1 MSRQDKTK
9 SGSFSAKMERKLKRR
24 TNRLPTL
31 TGGLESWFQRGS
43 KKGAPVVRPGTL
55 STSRPTSE
63 TDFGEPD
70 ENILKLY
77 EQQINSMDEKEID
90 KKFEELLNDMNLNE
104 DKKQPL
110 RNYPQDNKKK
120 MLIMQYKGANQF
132 KESKFDTPQQYIAYL
147 ENYSKPD
154 TLNPSKIFNCV
165 ESLRIALTNNT
176 LSWVHEFG
184 SRGLQTVFS
193 TLELAVKFN
202 RDDKYEKIQLECLKC
217 ILKYNNNTEG
227 LKEFFR
233 HDSGHFIIAS
243 CIDYRKPSVMIP
255 ALQILAALCFIPDD
269 NNVSNNGKILVT
281 LGRLGEA
288 KKRERF
294 APIIEGITRT
304 SNDELWSM
312 CLQFI
317 NALLSQTDDFEF
329 RMHLRN
335 EIVRNGLYDK
345 LDALKNQSTALVNKQ
360 FSIFES
366 LKDEDADELQSRFD
380 NVRMEI
386 DDINDCFE
394 VLKNVTLDTPAE
406 PYFLSILQH
415 LLFIRDDVYIRPAY
429 YKFIEECVTQIV
441 LHKSG
446 LDPDFSKRHFDLD
459 LQPLIDGL
467 IDKTTEI
474 EKDKQSKQDELK
486 KQLEEAIAAKEEAL
500 AKLAIVE
507 GRSAVS
513 TSDGKLDQSRL
524 DKVAQ
529 VYTGP
534 PPPPMPSNVGPPPP
548 PMPGAIG
555 PPPPPMP
562 GAGIPPPPPMIG
574 TGPPPPPMPMGGG
587 GPPPPPP
594 PFGVPPPPF
603 GAPPLP
609 MGMVPLP
616 GLANPDLLPHG
627 LKPKKKWEVTGPL
640 KRANWKAILPN
651 KMSDK
656 SFWVKVQEEKLASPD
671 ILDGLAQKFSSKA
684 PKKMDDEVVD
694 RAYTTGS
701 LKKVK
706 ELKVLDGKVAQNIS
720 ILLGGSLKHMP
731 YDDIKKCILICD
743 NTVLTQSILEQLIQY
758 LPPSDQL
765 AKLQQYKDSYDQ
777 LTEAEQFCVK
787 LSEIK
792 RLLPRLKSLSF
803 REHFP
808 EMVSDSKPD
817 IVAGTAA
824 CDEVKKSK
832 KFAKL
837 LELILLL
844 GNYMNTGSKN
854 AQTFGFEISFL
865 TKLTGTKD
873 IHNKSTL
880 LHYIVE
886 TVERKFPELLN
897 FYDELPHIDKASRV
911 SLDVIQKT
919 LKQMDSS
926 IKNLETDL
934 ANNKQ
939 PQSGDDKFFETMDS
953 FAKEARDQYLVMQ
966 NMSKKMETLYTDLSE
981 YYVFDKQKYVLEE
994 FFTDLKTFKDSFI
1007 LAHKDNERER
1017 EIDEKN
1023 RKAKLARE
1031 KAEKEKQ
1038 ERAARKRAII
1048 DMNPSE
1054 TQEGVMDSLLE
1065 ALQTGSAFSREQK
1078 RKRGPRP
1085 AGAERRAQLVRSRSR
1100 TGLIAGRE
1108 LTSEILA

>member
-1 MSRQDKTK
+1 
-9 SGSFSAKMERKLKRR
+9 MERKSKRR

-31 TGGLESWFQRGS
+31 TGLETWFQRGS
-43 KKGAPVVRPGTL
+43 KKGGPVLRPGTL

-70 ENILKLY
+70 ENILKMY

-110 RNYPQDNKKK
+110 RLYPQENKKQ

-132 KESKFDTPQQYIAYL
+132 KESKFDTPQHYITYL
-147 ENYSKPD
+147 ENYSRPD
-154 TLNPSKIFNCV
+154 TLNASKIFNCV

-184 SRGLQTVFS
+184 SKGLQTVFS
-193 TLELAVKFN
+193 ILELAIKSN
-202 RDDKYEKIQLECLKC
+202 KDDKYEKIQAECLKC

-233 HDSGHFIIAS
+233 QDSGHVVVAS

-255 ALQILAALCFIPDD
+255 ALQILAPLCFISDES
-269 NNVSNNGKILVT
+269 NVSNNSKILT
-281 LGRLGEA
+281 ALGKFGEM

-294 APIIEGITRT
+294 VPIIEGITRT

-335 EIVRNGLYDK
+335 EIVRNGLYNK

-507 GRSAVS
+507 GRSSMAP
-513 TSDGKLDQSRL
+513 SDGRLDQSRL

-529 VYTGP
+529 VFTGP
-534 PPPPMPSNVGPPPP
+534 PPPPMPSTFGGGPPPPPMPGSVGPPPP
-548 PMPGAIG
+548 PMPGSGIPPPPPMLGSG

-562 GAGIPPPPPMIG
+562 GAG
-574 TGPPPPPMPMGGG
+574 G
-587 GPPPPPP
+587 GPAPPPP
-594 PFGVPPPPF
+594 PFGMPPP
-603 GAPPLP
+603 P

-616 GLANPDLLPHG
+616 GLANPDILPHG
-627 LKPKKKWEVTGPL
+627 LKPKKKWEVSGPL
-640 KRANWKAILPN
+640 KRANWKAIIPTR
-651 KMSDK
+651 MSEK

-671 ILDGLAQKFSSKA
+671 ILDGLSQRFSSKA
-684 PKKMDDEVVD
+684 PKRMDEEVLD
-694 RAYTTGS
+694 KAYTTGS
-701 LKKVK
+701 VKKIK

-720 ILLGGSLKHMP
+720 ILLGGSLKHMS
-731 YDDIKKCILICD
+731 YDEIKKCILVCD
-743 NTVLTQSILEQLIQY
+743 NTVLTESILEQLIQY

-765 AKLQQYKDSYDQ
+765 AKLQPFKDSYGQ

-803 REHFP
+803 REHFS
-808 EMVSDSKPD
+808 EMVNDSKPD

-824 CDEVKKSK
+824 CEEVKKSK

-844 GNYMNTGSKN
+844 GNYMNSGTRN

-873 IHNKSTL
+873 INNKSTL

-886 TVERKFPELLN
+886 TVEKKFPELLN

-934 ANNKQ
+934 ANNKL
-939 PQSGDDKFFETMDS
+939 PQSNDDKFFETMNS
-953 FAKEARDQYLVMQ
+953 FAKDARDQYLVMQ
-966 NMSKKMETLYTDLSE
+966 NMFKKMDTLYSELSE
-981 YYVFDKQKYVLEE
+981 FYVFDKQKYVLEE

-1007 LAHKDNERER
+1007 LAHKDNEKER
-1017 EIDEKN
+1017 EVDEKN
-1023 RKAKLARE
+1023 RKAKVARE

>member
-1 MSRQDKTK
+1 
-9 SGSFSAKMERKLKRR
+9 MELRKGRRR
-24 TNRLPTL
+24 THRLPTL
-31 TGGLESWFQRGS
+31 TGLESWFQRGS
-43 KKGAPVVRPGTL
+43 KKGGPVSRPGTL

-70 ENILKLY
+70 ENLLKLY

-90 KKFEELLNDMNLNE
+90 KKFEELLNDMNLND
-104 DKKQPL
+104 DKKKPL
-110 RNYPQDNKKK
+110 RLYSQENKKK

-132 KESKFDTPQQYIAYL
+132 KESKFDTPQHYISYL
-147 ENYSKPD
+147 ENYSRSD

-176 LSWVHEFG
+176 LSWVREFG
-184 SRGLQTVFS
+184 SKGLQTIFTV
-193 TLELAVKFN
+193 LELATKSN
-202 RDDKYEKIQLECLKC
+202 RDDRYEKIQWECLKC

-227 LKEFFR
+227 LKEFVR
-233 HDSGHFIIAS
+233 QDAGHVIVAN
-243 CIDYRKPSVMIP
+243 CINYKKPSVMIT
-255 ALQILAALCFIPDD
+255 ALQILSVLCFINDE
-269 NNVSNNGKILVT
+269 NNVINNNKLLWALGKLSEV
-281 LGRLGEA
+281 R
-288 KKRERF
+288 KCDRF
-294 APIIEGITRT
+294 LPIIEGITMT
-304 SNDELWSM
+304 NNSELWSM

-317 NALLSQTDDFEF
+317 NALLSHPDDFEF

-335 EIVRNGLYDK
+335 EIVRTGLYDK
-345 LDALKNQSTALVNKQ
+345 LDVLKNHTAPGVNTQ
-360 FSIFES
+360 FNIFES
-366 LKDEDADELQSRFD
+366 YKDEDADELQSRFD
-380 NVRMEI
+380 NVRVEVE
-386 DDINDCFE
+386 DINDCFE

-415 LLFIRDDVYIRPAY
+415 LLFIRDDIYTRPAY

-446 LDPDFSKRHFDLD
+446 CDPDFSKRPFELD

-474 EKDKQSKQDELK
+474 EKDKQSKQEELK
-486 KQLEEAIAAKEEAL
+486 RQLEEAIAAKEEAL
-500 AKLAIVE
+500 AKLAIAE
-507 GRSAVS
+507 GNSATS
-513 TSDGKLDQSRL
+513 TADGKLQATRL
-524 DKVAQ
+524 EKVAQ
-529 VYTGP
+529 VLT
-534 PPPPMPSNVGPPPP
+534 GPPPP
-548 PMPGAIG
+548 PMPGAMAPPPPPMLGLG

-562 GAGIPPPPPMIG
+562 GM
-574 TGPPPPPMPMGGG
+574 GPPPPPMPGMGSGPPPPPMPG
-587 GPPPPPP
+587 MGSGPPPPPP
-594 PFGVPPPPF
+594 MFGGAPPPP
-603 GAPPLP
+603 
-609 MGMVPLP
+609 GMVPLP
-616 GLANPDLLPHG
+616 GLANPDILPHG
-627 LKPKKKWEVTGPL
+627 LRPKKKWEVSGPL
-640 KRANWKAILPN
+640 KRANWKAIIPQ
-651 KMSDK
+651 KMSEK

-671 ILDGLAQKFSSKA
+671 ILKGLAERFSSKA
-684 PKKMDDEVVD
+684 PTRKTEDDVIDKGYSV
-694 RAYTTGS
+694 GS
-701 LKKVK
+701 MKKVK
-706 ELKVLDGKVAQNIS
+706 ELKVLDGKAAQNIS
-720 ILLGGSLKHMP
+720 ILLGGSLKHMS
-731 YDDIKKCILICD
+731 YDEIKKCLLKCD
-743 NTVLTQSILEQLIQY
+743 NTVLTQSVLEQLIQY
-758 LPPSDQL
+758 LPPADQL
-765 AKLQQYKDSYDQ
+765 AKLQQYRDSYDQ

-787 LSEIK
+787 LSDIK
-792 RLLPRLKSLSF
+792 RILPRLKSLSF

-808 EMVSDSKPD
+808 EMVNDSKPD

-824 CDEVKKSK
+824 CEEVKKSK

-844 GNYMNTGSKN
+844 GNYMNSGSKN

-873 IHNKSTL
+873 VHNKSTL

-886 TVERKFPELLN
+886 TAEKKFPDLLN
-897 FYDELPHIDKASRV
+897 FHDELPHIDKASRV

-919 LKQMDSS
+919 LKQMDVS

-934 ANNKQ
+934 SNNKL
-939 PQSGDDKFFETMDS
+939 PQCDDDKFYETMNS
-953 FAKEARDQYLVMQ
+953 FAKEAREQYLVMQ
-966 NMSKKMETLYTDLSE
+966 SMFKKMENLYSDLAD
-981 YYVFDKQKYVLEE
+981 YYVFDKQKYVLDE

-1007 LAHKDNERER
+1007 AAHKDNEKER
-1017 EIDEKN
+1017 DVEEKN
-1023 RKAKLARE
+1023 RKAKMARE

-1038 ERAARKRAII
+1038 ERAERKRAII

-1108 LTSEILA
+1108 LTSEIAA

>member
-1 MSRQDKTK
+1 MSRHDKAK
-9 SGSFSAKMERKLKRR
+9 SGSF
-24 TNRLPTL
+24 
-31 TGGLESWFQRGS
+31 LESWFQRGS
-43 KKGAPVVRPGTL
+43 KKGGPVSRPGNL

-70 ENILKLY
+70 ENLLKLY

-104 DKKQPL
+104 DKKRPL
-110 RNYPQDNKKK
+110 RTYPQENKKK

-132 KESKFDTPQQYIAYL
+132 KESKFDTPQHYISYL
-147 ENYSKPD
+147 ENYSRTD

-184 SRGLQTVFS
+184 SRGLQTIFNL
-193 TLELAVKFN
+193 LELAMKSN
-202 RDDKYEKIQLECLKC
+202 RDDKYEKIQTECLKC
-217 ILKYNNNTEG
+217 ILKHNNNTEG
-227 LKEFFR
+227 VKEFLRQDF
-233 HDSGHFIIAS
+233 GHVIVAN
-243 CIDYRKPSVMIP
+243 CIDYRKPSVMIH
-255 ALQILAALCFIPDD
+255 ALQTLSILCFINDENSTA
-269 NNVSNNGKILVT
+269 NNSKILT
-281 LGRLGEA
+281 ALDKLGENR
-288 KKRERF
+288 KCDRF
-294 APIIEGITRT
+294 LPIIEGITMT
-304 SNDELWSM
+304 TNDDLWSM

-335 EIVRNGLYDK
+335 EIVRMGLYAKFDI
-345 LDALKNQSTALVNKQ
+345 LKNHSTTAVNKQ
-360 FSIFES
+360 FSIFEGY
-366 LKDEDADELQSRFD
+366 KDEDADELQSRFD
-380 NVRMEI
+380 NVRLEI
-386 DDINDCFE
+386 EDINDCFE
-394 VLKNVTLDTPAE
+394 VLKNITLDTPAE

-467 IDKTTEI
+467 IDKTAEI
-474 EKDKQSKQDELK
+474 EKDKQLKQDELK
-486 KQLEEAIAAKEEAL
+486 RQLEEAIAAKEEAL
-500 AKLAIVE
+500 AKLAIAE
-507 GRSAVS
+507 GRAAATV
-513 TSDGKLDQSRL
+513 SDGKLDQSRL
-524 DKVAQ
+524 DKVQQ
-529 VYTGP
+529 VFTGP
-534 PPPPMPSNVGPPPP
+534 PPPPLPGTIAPPPPPMPGSVGPPPP
-548 PMPGAIG
+548 PMPGMG

-562 GAGIPPPPPMIG
+562 GS
-574 TGPPPPPMPMGGG
+574 GPPPPPMPLMGGI
-587 GPPPPPP
+587 PPPPP
-594 PFGVPPPPF
+594 PFGGVPGGPPPPPF
-603 GAPPLP
+603 
-609 MGMVPLP
+609 GMVPLP
-616 GLANPDLLPHG
+616 GLANPDILPHG

-640 KRANWKAILPN
+640 KRANWKAIIPQR
-651 KMSDK
+651 MSDK

-671 ILDGLAQKFSSKA
+671 ILNGLAERFSSKA
-684 PKKMDDEVVD
+684 PTKRIEQDVID
-694 RAYTTGS
+694 RAYSTTS
-701 LKKVK
+701 MKKVK
-706 ELKVLDGKVAQNIS
+706 ELKVLDGKAAQNIS

-731 YDDIKKCILICD
+731 YDEIKKCLLKCD
-743 NTVLTQSILEQLIQY
+743 NTLLTQNVLEQLIQY
-758 LPPSDQL
+758 LPPADQL

-803 REHFP
+803 REHFS
-808 EMVSDSKPD
+808 EMVNDSKPD

-824 CDEVKKSK
+824 CEEVRKSR

-844 GNYMNTGSKN
+844 GNYMNSGSKN

-873 IHNKSTL
+873 VHNKTTL

-886 TVERKFPELLN
+886 TVEKKFSDLLN

-934 ANNKQ
+934 SNNKL
-939 PQSGDDKFFETMDS
+939 PQSDDDKFFETMSS
-953 FAKEARDQYLVMQ
+953 FAKEAHDQCMVMQ
-966 NMSKKMETLYTDLSE
+966 NMFNKMENLYSE
-981 YYVFDKQKYVLEE
+981 LADYYVFDKQKYVLEE

-1007 LAHKDNERER
+1007 SAHKDNEKER
-1017 EIDEKN
+1017 DIEEKN

-1038 ERAARKRAII
+1038 ERAERKRAII

-1108 LTSEILA
+1108 LTSEIVA